1 MFSSCNEK
9 YEYDMCNTR
18 KAKPLQFKR
27 GSATAFRLQNPI
39 LLEGQPAWEID
50 TYRLKIGD
58 GETRYNKLQYVGH
71 DAKNGKSAYELWLE
85 AGHTGTVDEFLEAC
99 EGKPGKS
106 TYELWLELGNEGS
119 LDDFINQLTG
129 KSAYDIWLE
138 AGNSGTEQEYLDSL
152 KGKDGKSVYDT
163 WLEAGNEGSLD
174 DFIYYMHTFSW
185 GKIE

>member
-58 GETRYNKLQYVGH
+58 GETRYNKLPYIGY
-71 DAKNGKSAYELWLE
+71 DAKNGKSAYEL
-85 AGHTGTVDEFLEAC
+85 
-99 EGKPGKS
+99 
-106 TYELWLELGNEGS
+106 
-119 LDDFINQLTG
+119 
-129 KSAYDIWLE
+129 WLE

-152 KGKDGKSVYDT
+152 KGKDGKSVYDS
-163 WLEAGNEGSLD
+163 WLEAGNEGSLN
-174 DFIYYMHTFSW
+174 DFIEYMHTFSW